1 MPKCKDCIHFLRVLL
16 SVGDCNRWGI
26 SALSNSP
33 ACEVFVAKPHKPKW
47 WQKVLCVLI
56 ILGIYVL
63 LLWMENVPTE
73 DLRFALLAVPCA
85 LVAGLWIRRVR
96 EGMR

>member
-1 MPKCKDCIHFLRVLL
+1 MTKLPEPKM
-16 SVGDCNRWGI
+16 
-26 SALSNSP
+26 
-33 ACEVFVAKPHKPKW
+33 

-63 LLWMENVPTE
+63 LLWINDAPNE

-85 LVAGLWIRRVR
+85 LVARLWLYRVR
-96 EGMR
+96 GRLT